1 MRGLTENLIK
11 NKNEEIE
18 MKEISYTIK
27 DPLGIHARPA
37 GLFVKKL
44 SEFKSVITISRKDTG
59 ASCDGKGLLALMK
72 LKIKKDNVII
82 VKAEGE
88 DEEAA
93 VTAAE
98 AFLSE
103 HL

>member
-1 MRGLTENLIK
+1 MTK
-11 NKNEEIE
+11 F
-18 MKEISYTIK
+18 SYTIT

-44 SEFKSVITISRKDTG
+44 GEFKSVITISRNDTG
-59 ASCDGKGLLALMK
+59 ASCEGKKLLALMK
-72 LKIKKDNVII
+72 LKIKQGTAIT

-88 DEEAA
+88 DEAAAVEAA
-93 VTAAE
+93 KS
-98 AFLSE
+98 FLST

>member
-1 MRGLTENLIK
+1 MTEF
-11 NKNEEIE
+11 
-18 MKEISYTIK
+18 SYTIK

-44 SEFKSVITISRKDTG
+44 AEFKSAVTISRADTG

-72 LKIKKDNVII
+72 LKVKQNDTII
-82 VKAEGE
+82 IKAEGE
-88 DEEAA
+88 DEAA
-93 VTAAE
+93 VIETARTYLPA
-98 AFLSE
+98 